1 VPGTIAPRKPTVR
14 LIVVRKSGKGRK
26 GVVASVPAKARSG
39 KFTAR
44 IRITGAG
51 LYRMR
56 VIFAGDKKNLAIYG
70 KWFYVRVKKGGG
82 GTAAPPTATPETTA
96 PAPPPSNDG
105 AGGTPAKTRR

>member
-1 VPGTIAPRKPTVR
+1 VGTG
-14 LIVVRKSGKGRK
+14 SGI
-26 GVVASVPAKARSG
+26 P
-39 KFTAR
+39 TAR
-44 IRITGAG
+44 PLLHHAG

-56 VIFAGDKKNLAIYG
+56 MIFSGDKKNLAIYG